1 MAMSPRLLRPT
12 PSGFD
17 PRRIGNLA
25 AWFDAS
31 VSSSITLNGS
41 TVSEWRDLSGNGRH
55 AVQATAAGQ
64 PTYVNSGLSGKSVI
78 EASAP
83 GKSMK
88 TAAFPAGLPQTVF
101 VVAKATA
108 NNGGI
113 FQRGAINTVHSLL
126 RTTDAFQARR
136 GQFATSTVLSA
147 NSDYNIFTCEFQSN
161 LTRLSV
167 NTLPANDSTTL
178 ATGDAAA
185 TDDRTLALFNL
196 DSTFSLI
203 GGIAEVLYYNA
214 ALSVSQRRIV
224 ETYLSRKWGIAI
236 VPPTASNADAQAW
249 INNVYANGGTVST
262 ATANAVNTFCTSIES
277 AGIRD
282 RFYRLNLF
290 AGTGLSAALVPLY
303 RGTSLGGTQTG
314 NVTDTNVGPFVSG
327 DYSETVGL
335 TSNSDTKHLR
345 TGLNLNA
352 MDAFTTGHFMSAIGA
367 YPGAVQYPIG
377 AVDGSDRYVLQL
389 RTDRAFWGST
399 TPTSPASNN
408 LISANGMA
416 LMTRESA
423 TALTLYNGSTSVG
436 TVTSSITPAGGSAE
450 VYVYR
455 TDESVGSFPAYV
467 GNMRAYSIGRA
478 MTSAQV
484 ASLYTAMQS
493 LQTSLGR
500 TQA

>member
-1 MAMSPRLLRPT
+1 
-12 PSGFD
+12 
-17 PRRIGNLA
+17 
-25 AWFDAS
+25 
-31 VSSSITLNGS
+31 VTLNGS
-41 TVSEWRDLSGNGRH
+41 TISQITDKSGNGRTFLNGT
-55 AVQATAAGQ
+55 AVNQPAQTTLNGRNAANVDSTSKWLQADFTLTHTAQTVVCVGQANAAVSSFARLYSQATASSETPTGGYIPLIRNSNASPLQMVSYTNSFLGPVSFTAG
-64 PTYVNSGLSGKSVI
+64 T
-78 EASAP
+78 
-83 GKSMK
+83 
-88 TAAFPAGLPQTVF
+88 TTVF
-101 VVAKATA
+101 TA
-108 NNGGI
+108 RHSGSAFTVRANAVSGAAQNHTLNIQFTRQRYGNGFSGADGFRGI
-113 FQRGAINTVHSLL
+113 FGDCLMWTRALS
-126 RTTDAFQARR
+126 DAEL
-136 GQFATSTVLSA
+136 STVERWLASKWGA
-147 NSDYNIFTCEFQSN
+147 
-161 LTRLSV
+161 
-167 NTLPANDSTTL
+167 TL
-178 ATGDAAA
+178 A
-185 TDDRTLALFNL
+185 
-196 DSTFSLI
+196 
-203 GGIAEVLYYNA
+203 
-214 ALSVSQRRIV
+214 
-224 ETYLSRKWGIAI
+224 
-236 VPPTASNADAQAW
+236 PTVTNADAQAW
-249 INNVYANGGTVST
+249 INNVYLNGGTVST
-262 ATANAVNTFCTSIES
+262 ATANAVNTFCNDIES

-290 AGTGLSAALVPLY
+290 AGTGLSAALVPLF
-303 RGTSLGGTQTG
+303 RGPSLGGTQTG
-314 NVTDTNVGPFVSG
+314 NTTDTNVGPFVSG

-352 MDAFTTGHFMSAIGA
+352 MDAFTTGHFMAAIGA

-377 AVDGSDRYVLQL
+377 AVDGSDRYLLQL

-436 TVTSSITPAGGSAE
+436 TVTSSITPAGGNAE